1 MRIMYVED
9 NQVNLALV
17 ERIARMGRHQIVS
30 YGNGEEALKALETDK
45 CELILMDIELE
56 GALDGVEVVKL
67 LRERG
72 DNRPIIA
79 VTAYAMVGDMERILE
94 AGCNEYLPKPI
105 PIAQFITLL
114 AKYDPANV
122 QPAVPADDKAETH
135 STPAAAT
142 TPPFTTDPALVSN
155 ELDTKA
161 TPTLPATETTSTPAT
176 PVEPPVTETASST
189 LDKSETK
196 TDAALTP
203 ASSVTPEPPKGEPDS
218 SSMDE
223 TIPAKPEGAIHAK
236 NESAVV
242 EPPVEAKPTDAE
254 SKVAAEA
261 KLPDGSKEK
270 DNDGR

>member
-17 ERIARMGRHQIVS
+17 ERIARMGGHQIIS
-30 YGNGEEALKALETDK
+30 FPNGEDALKALETDP

-56 GALDGVEVVKL
+56 GQLDGVEVVKI

-72 DNRPIIA
+72 DNRPVIA

-122 QPAVPADDKAETH
+122 QPAPSTEDTKPDAKAE
-135 STPAAAT
+135 P
-142 TPPFTTDPALVSN
+142 VQ
-155 ELDTKA
+155 
-161 TPTLPATETTSTPAT
+161 TSTPPLTDKPLA
-176 PVEPPVTETASST
+176 E
-189 LDKSETK
+189 DKSLADK
-196 TDAALTP
+196 AAMAAP
-203 ASSVTPEPPKGEPDS
+203 ESIKAASEVPQTQATVPSAESIPTQSDSAVDEKKPEDSGPSKAAESVSVIEKVD
-218 SSMDE
+218 D
-223 TIPAKPEGAIHAK
+223 TIPSKPEGAKLAIEAAAIDLRTETK
-236 NESAVV
+236 PAVT
-242 EPPVEAKPTDAE
+242 EE
-254 SKVAAEA
+254 KVAADAE
-261 KLPDGSKEK
+261 LPNGQKEK

>member
-17 ERIARMGRHQIVS
+17 ERIARMGGHQIIS
-30 YGNGEEALKALETDK
+30 FPNGEDALKALETDP

-56 GALDGVEVVKL
+56 GQLDGVEVVKI

-72 DNRPIIA
+72 DNRPVIA

-122 QPAVPADDKAETH
+122 QPTVVTDDTKPVAKVEPVQT
-135 STPAAAT
+135 S
-142 TPPFTTDPALVSN
+142 TPPFTPEPSAEDKSRQKTTIAASEAIKTTAEVSQTHGTVPN
-155 ELDTKA
+155 AE
-161 TPTLPATETTSTPAT
+161 
-176 PVEPPVTETASST
+176 ST
-189 LDKSETK
+189 LTQPDGTVAEKKSEDSGIAK
-196 TDAALTP
+196 AAE
-203 ASSVTPEPPKGEPDS
+203 AVIEKVD
-218 SSMDE
+218 D
-223 TIPAKPEGAIHAK
+223 TIPSKPEGAKLVLEA
-236 NESAVV
+236 AAV
-242 EPPVEAKPTDAE
+242 EPVAETKLSVTEENIAVDAE
-254 SKVAAEA
+254 LSN
-261 KLPDGSKEK
+261 GQKEK

>member
-17 ERIARMGRHQIVS
+17 ERIARMGGHQIIS

-122 QPAVPADDKAETH
+122 QPAVSANDKTE
-135 STPAAAT
+135 SQGTPIAAT
-142 TPPFTTDPALVSN
+142 TPPFTTDPALVSSEPN
-155 ELDTKA
+155 TKA
-161 TPTLPATETTSTPAT
+161 APSIPVTEATSTSAT
-176 PVEPPVTETASST
+176 PVESPVIEAALST
-189 LDKSETK
+189 PDKSETK
-196 TDAALTP
+196 TDAVLTP
-203 ASSVTPEPPKGEPDS
+203 ASSVTPEPSKAEPDS

-242 EPPVEAKPTDAE
+242 EPPVEVNPTDAE

-261 KLPDGSKEK
+261 KLPNGPKEK